1 MVLGKLLVQ
10 AVISIEREQRNF
22 LTPSRKLVDQL
33 FVEAYGDMKLFKK
46 TLNKAGIPYIDDCTL
61 NKDGIPYIDG
71 SASERVRAFL
81 VKNGAENVCFCAS
94 DNEKEP
100 GVYVAFL

>member
-1 MVLGKLLVQ
+1 M
-10 AVISIEREQRNF
+10 SCRE
-22 LTPSRKLVDQL
+22 LVDQL

-61 NKDGIPYIDG
+61 NKAGIPYLDA

-81 VKNGAENVCFCAS
+81 DKYGVENVCFCAS
-94 DNEKEP
+94 DNVKEP
-100 GVYVAFL
+100 GVYVAFK